1 MITGRCPQKYE
12 EGHRAIISAEEKPA
26 DFLLRYPIVLI
37 LFHYLWIAEN
47 RLDYLEGLKTT

>member
-1 MITGRCPQKYE
+1 MTTGRCPQKYE